1 LIPLKFFDDVMSLK
15 RVPRSGWITYRISKH
30 DVESVSSHSYSVSV
44 IALTMSEI
52 MRSKNQKVD
61 VEQVLKMALLHDLS
75 ESLTFDISKAYLRY
89 LGRKGSQMKTRLEEK
104 AISHILAS
112 LQSKRLAH
120 TFGTAIGEYSSSNSL
135 EARIVHCA
143 DALDLL
149 LQAIEY
155 ERMGYSKATLDPI
168 WRETRSKLM
177 KYRLPLANE
186 WSSQL
191 QRIRTGLK
199 TKHRRAKSK
208 SIAVRRR
215 GYGHLRPE

>member
-1 LIPLKFFDDVMSLK
+1 LIPIKFLDDVISLK

-30 DVESVSSHSYSVSV
+30 DVESVSSHSYSVAV

-52 MRSKNQKVD
+52 MRLRKQEVD

-89 LGRKGSQMKTRLEEK
+89 LGRKGSRIKTRLEEK
-104 AISHILAS
+104 ATSRVLAD
-112 LQSKRLAH
+112 LQNDRLARAFR
-120 TFGTAIGEYSSSNSL
+120 TTIEEYSSSNSL

-149 LQAIEY
+149 LQVIEY

-168 WRETRSKLM
+168 WRETRSKLS
-177 KYRLPLANE
+177 KHKLPLAEE
-186 WSSQL
+186 WSRQL
-191 QRIRTGLK
+191 QRIRTGLRSK
-199 TKHRRAKSK
+199 PRQARSRRIVVK
-208 SIAVRRR
+208 
-215 GYGHLRPE
+215 